1 MRIPLTKYGLPEV
14 LVYPAAVAAIMVVFG
29 LVGGAF
35 LPILAV
41 ASIEIILAGVAVWV
55 LSFFRD
61 PQRPPDLIG
70 GVQADD
76 PDIIGTLLAPADGR
90 ITDVEIVQENEF
102 IGASALRIGI
112 FLSIFDTHIN
122 RSPCNARVE
131 KVTFKPGKYKNAA
144 DPRSGRVNQS
154 NDLHL
159 VRLVPSTT
167 SEPALPRGRRSELTP
182 AACLRRHE
190 PVPSRVEGFTY
201 AKAGAGVTSFLRKP
215 ELSKGQALS
224 KPVPP
229 QDASGQSPSA
239 ALRVNSVEGAEGTD
253 SPKACPSTGC
263 LTAERSRGDKLVVRQ
278 ISGAIARRI
287 VCQAREGQ
295 ELAAGEKFGM
305 IKFGSRTEL
314 YVPIREDLKCLV
326 KIGDKVKAGLTPLVK
341 YEIRDQD
348 VR

>member
-90 ITDVEIVQENEF
+90 ITEVELVQENEF
-102 IGASALRIGI
+102 ICASALRIGI

-167 SEPALPRGRRSELTP
+167 SGNPSPVARGPWPEQRATRDERR
-182 AACLRRHE
+182 A
-190 PVPSRVEGFTY
+190 
-201 AKAGAGVTSFLRKP
+201 
-215 ELSKGQALS
+215 
-224 KPVPP
+224 
-229 QDASGQSPSA
+229 
-239 ALRVNSVEGAEGTD
+239 TD
-253 SPKACPSTGC
+253 STGC
-263 LTAERSRGDKLVVRQ
+263 LTAEPFGCAQGKLRRGDKLVVRQ

-341 YEIRDQD
+341 YEIRNQD

>member
-14 LVYPAAVAAIMVVFG
+14 LVYPAAVAAMMIVFG

-35 LPILAV
+35 LPGWAV

-61 PQRPPDLIG
+61 PQRRVP
-70 GVQADD
+70 ADD
-76 PDIIGTLLAPADGR
+76 PNIIGTLLAPADGR

-182 AACLRRHE
+182 A
-190 PVPSRVEGFTY
+190 F
-201 AKAGAGVTSFLRKP
+201 AGVTSFLRKQ

-229 QDASGQSPSA
+229 QDASRQSPSA

-263 LTAERSRGDKLVVRQ
+263 LTAEPFGCAQGKLRRGDKLVVRQ

-341 YEIRDQD
+341 YEIRNQD

>member
-14 LVYPAAVAAIMVVFG
+14 LVYPAAVAAIMIVLG

-41 ASIEIILAGVAVWV
+41 ASIEIVLGGVAVWV

-61 PQRPPDLIG
+61 PQRR
-70 GVQADD
+70 VQADD

-144 DPRSGRVNQS
+144 DPRSGQVNES
-154 NDLHL
+154 NDLDL
-159 VRLVPSTT
+159 VRLVPSAD
-167 SEPALPRGRRSELTP
+167 S
-182 AACLRRHE
+182 
-190 PVPSRVEGFTY
+190 
-201 AKAGAGVTSFLRKP
+201 
-215 ELSKGQALS
+215 GQALS
-224 KPVPP
+224 K
-229 QDASGQSPSA
+229 
-239 ALRVNSVEGAEGTD
+239 VEGD
-253 SPKACPSTGC
+253 
-263 LTAERSRGDKLVVRQ
+263 RLVVRQ

-314 YVPIREDLKCLV
+314 YVAIREDLKCLV

-341 YEIRDQD
+341 YEIRSQD

>member
-90 ITDVEIVQENEF
+90 ITDVELVQENEF
-102 IGASALRIGI
+102 ICASALRIGI

-167 SEPALPRGRRSELTP
+167 SEPALPRGQRSEL
-182 AACLRRHE
+182 
-190 PVPSRVEGFTY
+190 S
-201 AKAGAGVTSFLRKP
+201 
-215 ELSKGQALS
+215 LSKGQALS

-229 QDASGQSPSA
+229 QDASRRSPSA

-253 SPKACPSTGC
+253 SPKACPD
-263 LTAERSRGDKLVVRQ
+263 RSRGDKLVVRQ

-341 YEIRDQD
+341 YEIRNQD

>member
-14 LVYPAAVAAIMVVFG
+14 LLYPAIVAALMIVLG
-29 LVGGAF
+29 LVGVAF
-35 LPILAV
+35 LPGWAV

-70 GVQADD
+70 AVQADD
-76 PDIIGTLLAPADGR
+76 PDMIGTLLAPADGR
-90 ITDVEIVQENEF
+90 ITDVEMVQENEF

-122 RSPCNARVE
+122 RSPCNAKVE
-131 KVTFKPGKYKNAA
+131 KITFKPGKYRNAA
-144 DPRSGRVNQS
+144 DPRSGQVNES
-154 NDLHL
+154 NDLDL
-159 VRLVPSTT
+159 VRLV
-167 SEPALPRGRRSELTP
+167 
-182 AACLRRHE
+182 
-190 PVPSRVEGFTY
+190 
-201 AKAGAGVTSFLRKP
+201 
-215 ELSKGQALS
+215 LSKAQ
-224 KPVPP
+224 
-229 QDASGQSPSA
+229 
-239 ALRVNSVEGAEGTD
+239 ETD
-253 SPKACPSTGC
+253 SPKPVLSKV
-263 LTAERSRGDKLVVRQ
+263 EGDRLVVRQ

-326 KIGDKVKAGLTPLVK
+326 KIGDKVKAGLTPLVR
-341 YEIRDQD
+341 YEKCPN
-348 VR
+348 